1 MSVPT
6 NRQEFKEYCLRRLG
20 KPVIN
25 IHVDDLQVDDRID
38 DALKMFWDYHFDG
51 TEKIYYKHQLTEQDI
66 ASKSITLPDNVMGAV
81 SIFNLGLGY
90 NSSNLF
96 NMKYQILLNDLFVF
110 NSESMVPYYMNMS
123 RIQFLEQLLVGIKP
137 VRFNRHTNVLHIDMD
152 FTDVMPESFLVV
164 EAYQVIDP
172 DEFTDAW
179 GDRWLCLYGTA
190 LIKRQWAENLK
201 LYTNAKLPGGIMLN
215 ADKMY
220 DEVIIE
226 IEKLNKELISKFS
239 YPVSDYIG

>member
-6 NRQEFKEYCLRRLG
+6 NREEFKEYCLRRLG

-38 DALKMFWDYHFDG
+38 DALKLFWDYHFDG
-51 TEKIYYKHQLTEQDI
+51 TEKIYYKHQLSEQDI
-66 ASKSITLPDNVMGAV
+66 ESKSITLPDNVMGAV

-96 NMKYQILLNDLFVF
+96 NMKYQILLNDLFIF

-137 VRFNRHTNVLHIDMD
+137 IRFNRHTNVLHIDMD
-152 FTDVMPESFLVV
+152 FTDVQPGSFLVV

-201 LYTNAKLPGGIMLN
+201 LYTNAKLPGSIMLN

-226 IEKLNKELISKFS
+226 LDKLDKELITKFS
-239 YPVSDYIG
+239 LPVSDFIG